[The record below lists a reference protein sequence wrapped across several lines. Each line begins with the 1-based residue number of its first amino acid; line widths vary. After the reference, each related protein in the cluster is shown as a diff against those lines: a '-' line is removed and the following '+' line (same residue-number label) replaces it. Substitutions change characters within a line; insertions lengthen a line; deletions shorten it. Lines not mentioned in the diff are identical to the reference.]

1 MPAIADINVDWKIIA
16 VAAVSVVGLYVF
28 FKGEAKAAVSAAVSA
43 AVDGAK
49 AAGALAN
56 PTKQDNIADRIAD
69 GITESITQRENDSF
83 GKFIWRAFASDEDI
97 AALDA
102 SMMRPVVTK

>member
-28 FKGEAKAAVSAAVSA
+28 FKGEAKAAAGAAVE
-43 AVDGAK
+43 GAK
-49 AAGALAN
+49 AAGALVN
-56 PTKQDNIADRIAD
+56 PTAQGNLADRIAD
-69 GITESITQRENDSF
+69 GVTESLTMREDDSL

-102 SMMRPVVTK
+102 SMAKPRPVTK

>member
-28 FKGEAKAAVSAAVSA
+28 FKGEAKAVVSA